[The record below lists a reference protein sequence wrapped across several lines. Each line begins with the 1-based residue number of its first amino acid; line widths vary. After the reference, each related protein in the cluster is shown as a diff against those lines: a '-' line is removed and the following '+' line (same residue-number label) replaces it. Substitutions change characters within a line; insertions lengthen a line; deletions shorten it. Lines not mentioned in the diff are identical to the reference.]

1 MDKSM
6 SDPDLIDLQE
16 IAPAEVGETDLNQHR
31 EKIYTRKVEGFFQR
45 IRLFTGWP
53 LLVGYMALPWL
64 SWDGR
69 QSVLFDL
76 PARKFDILGLTFW
89 PQDFPMLAFLLI
101 IAAFALFAVTTFAGR
116 IWCGYTCPQTVWTS
130 IFMWLEQQTEG
141 SRNQRIKLDKAPW
154 SVEKLVR
161 KIAKHGSWLFIGFVT
176 GFTFVGYFYPIKD
189 LLPALVSLE
198 IGNWPLLWI
207 LFFTVATYINAGWMR
222 EQVCIYLCPYARFQS
237 VMFDHDTL
245 IVSYDSA
252 RGEPRGSR
260 KRSADHS
267 ALGLGECV
275 DCELCVQV
283 CPTGIDIRKG
293 LQYECIGCA
302 LCIDAC
308 DSVMDKMHYPT
319 GLIRYTSEQEL
330 GGGTTHWLRP
340 RIIGYVAV
348 LAIMVGVFWYSMFS
362 RIPLELTVIRDRS
375 QLAVTT
381 DTGALENI
389 YTLQIVNMDREMH
402 EFKIDIAGIEDARI
416 IGETLHTIDGGEIRS
431 VSLRVR
437 VKPQFL
443 AKPSTPLDFTVTAT
457 DNPSLQTT
465 SESRYM
471 KPL

>member
-1 MDKSM
+1 
-6 SDPDLIDLQE
+6 
-16 IAPAEVGETDLNQHR
+16 
-31 EKIYTRKVEGFFQR
+31 
-45 IRLFTGWP
+45 
-53 LLVGYMALPWL
+53 
-64 SWDGR
+64 
-69 QSVLFDL
+69 
-76 PARKFDILGLTFW
+76 
-89 PQDFPMLAFLLI
+89 
-101 IAAFALFAVTTFAGR
+101 
-116 IWCGYTCPQTVWTS
+116 
-130 IFMWLEQQTEG
+130 
-141 SRNQRIKLDKAPW
+141 
-154 SVEKLVR
+154 
-161 KIAKHGSWLFIGFVT
+161 
-176 GFTFVGYFYPIKD
+176 
-189 LLPALVSLE
+189 
-198 IGNWPLLWI
+198 
-207 LFFTVATYINAGWMR
+207 MR

-267 ALGLGECV
+267 ALGLGECI

-308 DSVMDKMHYPT
+308 DSVMDKMHYPP

-402 EFKIDIAGIEDARI
+402 EFNIDIAGIEDARI